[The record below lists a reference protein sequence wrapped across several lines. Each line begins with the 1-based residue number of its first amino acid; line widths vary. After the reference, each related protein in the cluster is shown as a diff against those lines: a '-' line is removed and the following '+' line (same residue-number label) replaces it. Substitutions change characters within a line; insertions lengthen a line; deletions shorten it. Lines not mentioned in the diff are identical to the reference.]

1 MGKEGTGINLLLEA
15 QILGYRNKKRW
26 AIKRAQLRW
35 FPYVWLVQQ
44 QLNEIEESIDFNK
57 SIGQLDTMLATLADS
72 ESGELVKR
80 TRQIILT
87 YAEIWNVDIQS
98 GHITNY
104 LSFDFSNQMEE
115 LKTQLGAEEFE
126 KQWKT
131 ASDWHTEM
139 RQRVQMR
146 FAEILGEIRVDSH
159 IPTSVLQQVI
169 TIQNKLGI

>member
-1 MGKEGTGINLLLEA
+1 M
-15 QILGYRNKKRW
+15 NK
-26 AIKRAQLRW
+26 
-35 FPYVWLVQQ
+35 
-44 QLNEIEESIDFNK
+44 IEESIDFNK

-126 KQWKT
+126 KQ
-131 ASDWHTEM
+131 
-139 RQRVQMR
+139 
-146 FAEILGEIRVDSH
+146 
-159 IPTSVLQQVI
+159 
-169 TIQNKLGI
+169 

>member
-1 MGKEGTGINLLLEA
+1 M
-15 QILGYRNKKRW
+15 
-26 AIKRAQLRW
+26 
-35 FPYVWLVQQ
+35 
-44 QLNEIEESIDFNK
+44 NEIEESIDFNK

-126 KQWKT
+126 KQ
-131 ASDWHTEM
+131 
-139 RQRVQMR
+139 
-146 FAEILGEIRVDSH
+146 
-159 IPTSVLQQVI
+159 
-169 TIQNKLGI
+169 

>member
-1 MGKEGTGINLLLEA
+1 M
-15 QILGYRNKKRW
+15 
-26 AIKRAQLRW
+26 
-35 FPYVWLVQQ
+35 
-44 QLNEIEESIDFNK
+44 NEIEESIDFNK

-115 LKTQLGAEEFE
+115 LKTQLGTEEFE
-126 KQWKT
+126 KQ
-131 ASDWHTEM
+131 
-139 RQRVQMR
+139 
-146 FAEILGEIRVDSH
+146 
-159 IPTSVLQQVI
+159 
-169 TIQNKLGI
+169 

>member
-1 MGKEGTGINLLLEA
+1 
-15 QILGYRNKKRW
+15 
-26 AIKRAQLRW
+26 
-35 FPYVWLVQQ
+35 
-44 QLNEIEESIDFNK
+44 LNEIEESIDFNK

-104 LSFDFSNQMEE
+104 LSFDFLNQMEE

-126 KQWKT
+126 KQ
-131 ASDWHTEM
+131 
-139 RQRVQMR
+139 
-146 FAEILGEIRVDSH
+146 
-159 IPTSVLQQVI
+159 
-169 TIQNKLGI
+169 